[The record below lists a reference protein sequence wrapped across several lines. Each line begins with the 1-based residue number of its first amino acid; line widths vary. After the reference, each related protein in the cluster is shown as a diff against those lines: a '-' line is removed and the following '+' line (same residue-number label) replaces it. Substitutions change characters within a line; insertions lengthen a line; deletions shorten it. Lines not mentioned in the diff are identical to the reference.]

1 MTLIS
6 YQSDKLFAN
15 KVGVQASPGEN
26 TVNPYMREQLL
37 LAMKTLLKQEKHE
50 GKIQVYTHCYD
61 ITANFNKTLTELK
74 KEIDYEVATKKVLL
88 EDSKTNPAAFDYD
101 YYQKQVLAYENILNM
116 IEQQIEKGEK

>member
-37 LAMKTLLKQEKHE
+37 LAMKTLLKQ
-50 GKIQVYTHCYD
+50 
-61 ITANFNKTLTELK
+61 
-74 KEIDYEVATKKVLL
+74 
-88 EDSKTNPAAFDYD
+88 
-101 YYQKQVLAYENILNM
+101 
-116 IEQQIEKGEK
+116 